1 MVMLYSGQMQFRTLG
16 KTGLNVSILSLGTGG
31 ARQLGQSQGMSQPQ
45 QTTLVRSA
53 LDLGVNLIDT
63 STEYGES
70 ETILGHALKEVPR
83 EDYNIC
89 TKWPPWVDGEL
100 AEDSTLLVNSL
111 ELSLKRLQTDHVE
124 ILLLHGPRAGEYHN
138 LVDRFYPTMDKL
150 RNQGK
155 IGFIG
160 LSTQYAGEPTQTVA
174 NMALKENPDIWDTI
188 MLKYG
193 ILNQAAAQETLPLAI
208 QNNVGIMNM
217 AAVRVKLP
225 DPDLLQ
231 ELMREWAKQGHI
243 KHDSVPDEN
252 PLNWLV
258 HDDVISVVGAGY
270 KFAADH
276 PAVATVIT
284 GTSNI
289 SHLRENAVALEKP
302 YLSPEDTKLVKKLF
316 GKINEY
322 V

>member
-1 MVMLYSGQMQFRTLG
+1 MLYSSQMEFRTLG
-16 KTGLNVSILSLGTGG
+16 KTGLNVSLLSLGTGG
-31 ARQLGQSQGMSQPQ
+31 ARQLGQSQGMSQAQ

-63 STEYGES
+63 SSEYGES

-83 EDYNIC
+83 DHYNIC
-89 TKWPPWVDGEL
+89 TKWPPWVDGQL
-100 AEDSTLLVNSL
+100 AVDPTLLVNSL
-111 ELSLKRLQTDHVE
+111 ERSLKRLQTDHVE
-124 ILLLHGPRAGEYHN
+124 ILLFHGPRANEYHS
-138 LVDRFYPTMDKL
+138 LVERFYPTMEKL
-150 RNQGK
+150 QSQGK
-155 IGFIG
+155 IGSIG
-160 LSTQYAGEPTQTVA
+160 LSTQYAGEPAQTVA

-208 QNNVGIMNM
+208 KNNVGIMNM

-225 DPDLLQ
+225 DPTLLQ
-231 ELMREWAKQGHI
+231 ELIIEWAQQGYI
-243 KHDSVPDEN
+243 EPDSLPVEN

-289 SHLRENAVALEKP
+289 SHLKENAVALEKP
-302 YLSPEDTKLVKKLF
+302 YLSAEDTNLVKKLF
-316 GKINEY
+316 SEINEY

>member
-1 MVMLYSGQMQFRTLG
+1 MEFRTLG
-16 KTGLNVSILSLGTGG
+16 KTGLNVSLLSLGTGG
-31 ARQLGQSQGMSQPQ
+31 ARQLGQSQGMSQAQ

-63 STEYGES
+63 SSEYGES

-83 EDYNIC
+83 DHYNIC
-89 TKWPPWVDGEL
+89 TKWPPWVDGQL
-100 AEDSTLLVNSL
+100 AVDPTLLVNSL
-111 ELSLKRLQTDHVE
+111 ERSLKRLQTDHVE
-124 ILLLHGPRAGEYHN
+124 ILLFHGPRANEYHN
-138 LVDRFYPTMDKL
+138 LVERFYPTMEKL
-150 RNQGK
+150 QSQGK
-155 IGFIG
+155 IGSIG
-160 LSTQYAGEPTQTVA
+160 LSTQYAGEPAQTVA

-193 ILNQAAAQETLPLAI
+193 ILNQAAAQETLPLAMK
-208 QNNVGIMNM
+208 NNVGIMNM

-225 DPDLLQ
+225 DPTLLQ
-231 ELMREWAKQGHI
+231 ELIIEWAQQGYI
-243 KHDSVPDEN
+243 EPDSLPVEN

-289 SHLRENAVALEKP
+289 SHLKENAVALEKP
-302 YLSPEDTKLVKKLF
+302 YLSPKDTNLVKKLF
-316 GKINEY
+316 SEINEY

>member
-1 MVMLYSGQMQFRTLG
+1 MLYSSQMEFRTLG
-16 KTGLNVSILSLGTGG
+16 KTGLNVSLLSLGTGG
-31 ARQLGQSQGMSQPQ
+31 ARQLGQSQGMSQAQ

-63 STEYGES
+63 SSEYGES

-83 EDYNIC
+83 DHYNIC
-89 TKWPPWVDGEL
+89 TKWPPWVDGQL
-100 AEDSTLLVNSL
+100 AVDPTLLVNSL
-111 ELSLKRLQTDHVE
+111 ERSLKRLQTDHVE
-124 ILLLHGPRAGEYHN
+124 ILLFHGPRANEYHN
-138 LVDRFYPTMDKL
+138 LVERFYPTMEKL
-150 RNQGK
+150 QSQGK
-155 IGFIG
+155 IGSIG
-160 LSTQYAGEPTQTVA
+160 LSTQYAGEPAQTVA

-208 QNNVGIMNM
+208 KNNVGIMNM

-225 DPDLLQ
+225 DPTLLQ
-231 ELMREWAKQGHI
+231 ELIIEWAQQGYI
-243 KHDSVPDEN
+243 EPDSLPVEN

-289 SHLRENAVALEKP
+289 SHLKENAVALEKP
-302 YLSPEDTKLVKKLF
+302 YLSAEDTNLVKKLF
-316 GKINEY
+316 SEINEY